1 MFPLEG
7 RFMTTAVHGKPT
19 ILLVHGAWHGAWCW
33 DKLVPA
39 LTAQGWHTLTVD
51 LPSASMGSNE
61 TAGMYDDARVIRAR
75 LEEVDG
81 PVTILAHSYGGVPVT
96 EAAASAPNVSRIL
109 YLAGFQLDEGASLVS
124 ESGGQLLNGDTGTL
138 PVPDNPAKALFSDIT
153 AEEADRA
160 VQRLVPQ
167 SIRSFSEALTAAAW
181 KTVSS
186 RYIVCE
192 HDEMLPPAYQES
204 MGKRADRL
212 YRLPS
217 GHSPFLSM
225 ATDLAELI
233 TADADS

>member
-1 MFPLEG
+1 MILFEG

-33 DKLVPA
+33 DRLVPELA
-39 LTAQGWHTLTVD
+39 AQGWHTLTVD
-51 LPSASMGSNE
+51 LPSASAGSSE
-61 TAGMYDDARVIRAR
+61 TAGMYDDARAVRAR

-81 PVTILAHSYGGVPVT
+81 PVTVLAHSYGGVPVT

-109 YLAGFQLDEGASLVS
+109 YLAGFQLDEGDSLVS
-124 ESGGQLLNGDTGTL
+124 ESGGHLPSGDTGTL
-138 PVPDNPAKALFSDIT
+138 PVPDNAAKALFNDIA

-160 VQRLVPQ
+160 ARRLVPQ
-167 SIRSFSEALTAAAW
+167 SIRSFSEPLTAAAW

-192 HDEMLPPAYQES
+192 HDEMLPPSYQES
-204 MGKRADRL
+204 MGNRAHRL

-225 ATDLAELI
+225 ATRLAELI
-233 TADADS
+233 TEDADN